1 LLHIANVVVHITVGV
16 MFVCVYMCQQRAV
29 GNRSVVMSILCITNS
44 AVHIALFSLGVCDFC
59 CLSASCLGL
68 DS

>member
-1 LLHIANVVVHITVGV
+1 LLHIANVVVYITIGV
-16 MFVCVYMCQQRAV
+16 MFVCVYTCLQRAV

-44 AVHIALFSLGVCDFC
+44 AVHIALVSLGVCDFC
-59 CLSASCLGL
+59 CLSVSRL